1 MKKPDIRNI
10 LVPVD
15 FSGMSAPT
23 IETARRLA
31 NRFGATIHLV
41 HVHEYYYPV
50 GFMAPGAFV
59 PVSVPTFSEEAA
71 QRVAGQL
78 RALARKYGIS
88 AVNCYVQNE
97 TPVFNEICKVARQVD
112 ADLIVT
118 PTHGYTGVAHFFEG
132 STAERLVQHSPCP
145 VLVARERGKKS
156 SRSALNGK
164 TSGNINSILVPV
176 DFSQCS
182 FQALEYAIKFAE
194 QVAASLIV
202 FHAVHIGYAFTADG
216 YAMYDLS
223 TLTKAARKDAERQ
236 MEKFVRLAKF
246 RGVKF
251 ETVVQVGPP
260 VDEICAFAENRNVD
274 LIITSTHGYT
284 GLKHVLIGSTA
295 EQVVRRAK
303 RPVLVVPSHP
313 EVRTAHIIRQTQ
325 RTRKPATRA
334 AKSKALSVP
343 TKRLTEINRK
353 LVAHPFP
360 ERRKTNKFR
369 ESHSFR

>member
-1 MKKPDIRNI
+1 MKKPNIRNI
-10 LVPVD
+10 LVPID
-15 FSGMSAPT
+15 FSEMAGPA
-23 IETARRLA
+23 IETAQRLA
-31 NRFGATIHLV
+31 RRFGAAVHLV
-41 HVHEYYYPV
+41 HVHDYYYPV
-50 GFMAPGAFV
+50 GFMAPGALV
-59 PVSVPTFSEEAA
+59 PMSMVTFREDDAA
-71 QRVAGQL
+71 RVANQL
-78 RALARKYGIS
+78 GALAKKHGIPK
-88 AVNCYVQNE
+88 ANCHVQNDA
-97 TPVFNEICKVARQVD
+97 PVFNEICKVARQIK

-145 VLVARERGKKS
+145 VLIARERGKKS

-164 TSGNINSILVPV
+164 TSGSINSILVPV

-202 FHAVHIGYAFTADG
+202 FHAIHIGYAFTADG
-216 YAMYDLS
+216 YAMYDLA

-236 MEKFVRLAKF
+236 MEKFARLAKF

-251 ETVVQVGPP
+251 ETVVQVGPS
-260 VDEICAFAENRNVD
+260 VDEICAFAENRNID
-274 LIITSTHGYT
+274 LIITATHGFT

-295 EQVVRRAK
+295 EQVVRRAN

-313 EVRTAHIIRQTQ
+313 EVRTAHLIRGTQ
-325 RTRKPATRA
+325 RTRKSTAQA
-334 AKSKALSVP
+334 AKRIALPVS
-343 TKRLTEINRK
+343 TKRSTKINRK

-369 ESHSFR
+369 ESHSL